1 MDRSIQKSISQSIKA
16 SQSIDRWIDPSR
28 NQSKQ
33 ANQLTDG
40 SIHPEINQ
48 SINQS
53 KQANQLTDGSIH
65 PVINQSIKQLIYL
78 FQGKYAALRYEPKMV
93 WPIFYEIYSAD
104 FDDIIF
110 ADGIFTPSVGLVLH
124 GAISCKAML
133 CMYVQY
139 RVLLMSFPVIDNAPQ
154 LFKFKIVLDQ
164 FWGSPVYWS

>member
-1 MDRSIQKSISQSIKA
+1 MDRSIQKSI
-16 SQSIDRWIDPSR
+16 

-78 FQGKYAALRYEPKMV
+78 FQGKYAALRYEP
-93 WPIFYEIYSAD
+93 IFYEIYSAD
-104 FDDIIF
+104 FDIIF

-164 FWGSPVYWS
+164 F